1 MSVGP
6 PNVSFVPSERL
17 MIFAPF
23 WAAHRIAW
31 DVLSEDPWPFDP
43 SDRRAIT
50 LTCATPAMSTLLSV
64 IAAITPAT
72 PVPWYK
78 PDGSL
83 SIGFR
88 SPSMKSYPWL
98 VPSDGFTHMFACKS
112 SWVHQTPVSTASA
125 RTTGLVAPA
134 TNVPTTARTARRAA
148 IRRKGTRAVRPI
160 NKGDGLRTGEVVN
173 LS

>member
-112 SWVHQTPVSTASA
+112 SWVHQTPVSTTATTTEREPSVTSHAESA
-125 RTTGLVAPA
+125 PILQTPHWPKQLKYGSFGLNSV
-134 TNVPTTARTARRAA
+134 
-148 IRRKGTRAVRPI
+148 
-160 NKGDGLRTGEVVN
+160 
-173 LS
+173 